1 MPVAA
6 ALTGGSLLGS
16 VLSAQQ
22 QKKAANKAA
31 DAQTQAAQMG
41 IDEQRRQF
49 DAIQQLLSPYVNAG
63 TQGLAGQQNILGLN
77 GNPAQQ
83 QAIDALRNSNQYQQL
98 NQQGQDAILQ
108 NASATGGLRG
118 GNVQGALSQFSPQLL
133 QNMIDQQYSRLGG
146 LAAMGQNSA
155 AMTGTAGQNSASQI
169 GNLLNQQGAA
179 QAGGY
184 LAAGKANAQMI
195 NSVPQALGTFVG
207 MGGFGGFGGMGGF

>member
-6 ALTGGSLLGS
+6 ALTGGSVLGS

-22 QKKAANKAA
+22 QKKTAQRAA

-41 IDEQRRQF
+41 IDEQQRQF

-63 TQGLAGQQNILGLN
+63 AQGLAGQQNILGLN

-118 GNVQGALSQFSPQLL
+118 GNVQGALAQFSPQLL

-169 GNLLNQQGAA
+169 GSLLNQQGAA

-195 NSVPQALGTFVG
+195 NAVPQALGTFIG